1 MLITV
6 KRIYTNTRYTISHV
20 YIDGSYICDALE
32 DTDRMLDDSMSED
45 EIYAKKIKGLT
56 AIPTG
61 KYRVLMDIISY
72 KYSNSPFYK
81 RICGCKVPRL
91 FNVKGYSG
99 ILIHTGNTHEDTE
112 GCILLGY
119 NKVKGKVIDSKVAFE
134 KFYRILRSAHDIGQP
149 IWCEI
154 VRTY

>member
-6 KRIYTNTRYTISHV
+6 KRIYTCSLYTISHV
-20 YIDGSYICDALE
+20 YVDGSYICDALE
-32 DTDRMLDDSMSED
+32 DTDRMLDDSMSEA
-45 EIYAKKIKGLT
+45 EIYAKKIKART

-72 KYSNSPFYK
+72 KYSKSKYYQ

-112 GCILLGY
+112 GCLLVGY

-134 KFYRILRSAHDIGQP
+134 KLYRILKNAHDVGQQ
-149 IWCEI
+149 IYIEI
-154 VRTY
+154 TRTY

>member
-6 KRIYTNTRYTISHV
+6 KRIYTCSLYTISHV
-20 YIDGSYICDALE
+20 YVDSSYICDALE
-32 DTDRMLDDSMSED
+32 DTDRMLDDSMSEA
-45 EIYAKKIKGLT
+45 EIYAKKIKART

-72 KYSNSPFYK
+72 KYSKSKYYQ
-81 RICGCKVPRL
+81 RICDCKVPRL
-91 FNVKGYSG
+91 FNVRGYSG

-119 NKVKGKVIDSKVAFE
+119 NSIKGKVVNSKQAFE
-134 KFYRILRSAHDIGQP
+134 KFYRILRNAHDMGQP

-154 VRTY
+154 IRTY

>member
-32 DTDRMLDDSMSED
+32 DTDRMLDDSMSEA
-45 EIYAKKIKGLT
+45 EIYDKKIKGLT

-91 FNVKGYSG
+91 LNVPCWSG
-99 ILIHTGNTHEDTE
+99 ILFHTGNTHEDTE
-112 GCILLGY
+112 GCILLGF
-119 NKVKGKVIDSKVAFE
+119 NKIKGKVIDSKIAFE
-134 KFYRILRSAHDIGQP
+134 KFYRILKNAHDMGQP

>member
-6 KRIYTNTRYTISHV
+6 KRIYTCSLYTISHV
-20 YIDGSYICDALE
+20 YIDKEYICDALE
-32 DTDRMLDDSMSED
+32 DTDRMLDDSMSEV
-45 EIYAKKIKGLT
+45 EIYTKKIKART

-72 KYSNSPFYK
+72 KYSKSKYYQ
-81 RICGCKVPRL
+81 RICDCKVPRL

-119 NKVKGKVIDSKVAFE
+119 NKVKGKVINSKVAFE
-134 KFYRILRSAHDIGQP
+134 KFYNILKAANDRGEDIW
-149 IWCEI
+149 IDI
-154 VRTY
+154 KRTY

>member
-45 EIYAKKIKGLT
+45 EIYAKKIKAMT

-91 FNVKGYSG
+91 YNVKCWSG
-99 ILIHTGNTHEDTE
+99 ILFHTGNTHEDTE
-112 GCILLGY
+112 GCILLGF
-119 NKVKGKVIDSKVAFE
+119 NKIKGKVIDSKIAFE
-134 KFYRILRSAHDIGQP
+134 KFYRILKNAHDMGQP